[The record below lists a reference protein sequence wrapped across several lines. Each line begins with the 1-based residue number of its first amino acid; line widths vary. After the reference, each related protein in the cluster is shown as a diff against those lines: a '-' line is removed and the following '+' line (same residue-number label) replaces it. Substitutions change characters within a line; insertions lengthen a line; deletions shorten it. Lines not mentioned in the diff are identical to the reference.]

1 MMVTNTKAGPLW
13 AGARHAGKQLER
25 WRRQLEQQRRQQ
37 QQQEQYGLPKQ
48 KLSKLER

>member
-13 AGARHAGKQLER
+13 AGARHAGQQLER

-37 QQQEQYGLPKQ
+37 QQQE
-48 KLSKLER
+48 LERLTEGNRER